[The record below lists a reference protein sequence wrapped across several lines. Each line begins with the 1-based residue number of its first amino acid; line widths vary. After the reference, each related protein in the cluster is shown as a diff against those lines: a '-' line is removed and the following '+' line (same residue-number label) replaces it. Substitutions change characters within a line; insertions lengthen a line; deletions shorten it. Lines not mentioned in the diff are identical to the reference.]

1 MNERPPHTPN
11 SLFVSLAAALVGVGV
26 GVLAGAFRLATER
39 LANGLDGLS
48 SAVAEWGVLAWC
60 VPPLAVGVLAVA
72 ALWLVQHFAPE
83 SGGSGVQEIE
93 GALSESRPLHWR
105 RVLPTK
111 FVGAIMALGGG
122 MVLGREGPTIH
133 MGGSIGAMLSEFFR
147 FGKNARHVSIAAGA
161 AAGLSAA
168 FNAPLSGVI
177 FVVEEMR
184 PQFRFGYLSFQALLI
199 ASVCADVVTRVGFGQ
214 RHIIQTADFLAPSLG
229 SLPLFLVYGALL
241 GAIAVVFSRSL
252 IAVLDKADQLSLRGR
267 LVAAGLV
274 GAGIGLVGIFDA
286 DLVGGGYGAIHTALG
301 EHETIGA
308 LIFIFG
314 IRFILT
320 LASYGSGVPGGI
332 FAPMLALGVLLG
344 VVFDLGVSEIL
355 PDLGASPGMFA
366 IAGMAAFFAAT
377 VRAPLTG
384 IALTIEMTG
393 NLDLMLPLLIACL
406 AATSTAEALGSRPI
420 YEVLLQ
426 RTLDRDDKSAEH
438 SPSASG

>member
-1 MNERPPHTPN
+1 MNERPQDTRKPIN
-11 SLFVSLAAALVGVGV
+11 VSLAAALVGVSV
-26 GVLAGAFRLATER
+26 GLVAGAFRLVTEQ
-39 LANGLDGLS
+39 LANLLGSLS
-48 SAVAEWGVLAWC
+48 SAVAGWGVLAWG
-60 VPPLAVGVLAVA
+60 VPTLAVAVMAAA

-93 GALSESRPLHWR
+93 GALSERRPLDWR

-111 FVGAIMALGGG
+111 FVGATMALGSG

-133 MGGSIGAMLSEFFR
+133 MGGGIGAMLSEFF
-147 FGKNARHVSIAAGA
+147 GHSKAARHVSIAAGA

-214 RHIIQTADFLAPSLG
+214 QHTIRTADFVAPDLT

-241 GAIAVVFSRSL
+241 GVVAVVFSRSI
-252 IAVLDKADQLSLRGR
+252 IAVLNQADRLSLRGR

-286 DLVGGGYGAIHTALG
+286 DLVGGGYGAIHTALF
-301 EHETIGA
+301 EHKTIGA

-314 IRFILT
+314 IRFVLT

-344 VVFDLGVSEIL
+344 VVFDLGITEVL
-355 PDLGASPGMFA
+355 PGLGTSPGIFA
-366 IAGMAAFFAAT
+366 IAGMAGFFSAT
-377 VRAPLTG
+377 VRAPLTA

-393 NLDLMLPLLIACL
+393 NLDLMLPLLITCL
-406 AATSTAEALGSRPI
+406 AATSAAEALGSRPI
-420 YEVLLQ
+420 YEVLLE
-426 RTLDRDDKSAEH
+426 RTLLRDGKKEA
-438 SPSASG
+438 G